1 MVKQRKHLHNKGML
15 KQRMKTK
22 TLSGQKAKIQASD
35 NITES
40 VPFDQTYW
48 VKPGSLMAGCYPGA
62 EHPDDARKKLEGL
75 LAHGIRHVINLMEPK
90 ELNRAGKPFAPY
102 EDQMTAI
109 ARVMGC
115 VVKFDRRP
123 IKDYGIPT
131 RLDMVGL
138 LDLVDQSIKSATPVY
153 VHCLGGLGRTGTV
166 VGCYLARHSYAA
178 GPQILDAIQ
187 VLRKNTATGSL
198 TSPET
203 DQQMEL
209 VCSWRPGE

>member
-1 MVKQRKHLHNKGML
+1 MVKKRNHGCNKGMR
-15 KQRMKTK
+15 KQKMKTK
-22 TLSGQKAKIQASD
+22 SLSGQNSKIQTSD
-35 NITES
+35 SIAES
-40 VPFDQTYW
+40 VPFDQAYW

-75 LAHGIRHVINLMEPK
+75 LAHGIRHVINLMEPT

-109 ARVMGC
+109 ARAMGC

-138 LDLVDQSIKSATPVY
+138 LDLVDRSIKSATPVY
-153 VHCLGGLGRTGTV
+153 VHCLGGIGRTGTV

-187 VLRKNTATGSL
+187 ALRKNTATGSL
-198 TSPET
+198 TAPET
-203 DQQMEL
+203 DQQIKL
-209 VCSWRPGE
+209 VSSCKPGE